1 MKNIF
6 FILAFI
12 ASTFAAQAQVQVQ
25 GTIQKIDADDVPAA
39 VLTSQASNFPGVNV
53 NVWEH
58 QDAKGANNSAE
69 RYIANFQN
77 NGQKARARYY
87 PSGVGTTATT
97 YYSSSQLPAAIQE
110 AASTNYSAY
119 TLSSGEQIVTLST
132 SDVYYRL
139 RLRKGA
145 QKLVV
150 YTDETGTEVSLD
162 DLPEVMKKD
171 K

>member
-12 ASTFAAQAQVQVQ
+12 ATTFVAQAQVGVS
-25 GTIQKIDADDVPAA
+25 IQKVNADDVPAA
-39 VLTSQASNFPGVNV
+39 VISSQASYFPGVNV
-53 NVWEH
+53 NVWEL
-58 QDAKGANNSAE
+58 QTAKGKNNSAQ

-87 PSGVGTTATT
+87 QSGTGTTATT
-97 YYSSSQLPAAIQE
+97 YYPGSQLPATIQE
-110 AASTNYSAY
+110 TAAANYEGY
-119 TLSSGEQIVTLST
+119 TLNSGEQIVALPT
-132 SDVYYRL
+132 SDTFYRL

-150 YTDETGTEVSLD
+150 YTDETGNEVSPD
-162 DLPEVMKKD
+162 ELPEVMKKD
-171 K
+171 Q

>member
-6 FILAFI
+6 FILVFI
-12 ASTFAAQAQVQVQ
+12 ATTFVTQAQVGVSVQ
-25 GTIQKIDADDVPAA
+25 AVNADDVPAA
-39 VLTSQASNFPGVNV
+39 VISSQTTYFPGVNV
-53 NVWEH
+53 NLWE
-58 QDAKGANNSAE
+58 QQTANGRNESAD

-87 PSGVGTTATT
+87 PNGTGTTAVT

-110 AASTNYSAY
+110 TAANNYEGY
-119 TLSSGEQIVTLST
+119 TLESGEQIVTLPT
-132 SDVYYRL
+132 SDIFYRL

-150 YTDETGTEVSLD
+150 YTDENGTEVSLD
-162 DLPEVMKKD
+162 DLPSAMRKEN
-171 K
+171 

>member
-12 ASTFAAQAQVQVQ
+12 ATTFVTQAQVGVTVQ
-25 GTIQKIDADDVPAA
+25 AINANDVPAA
-39 VLTSQASNFPGVNV
+39 VISSQATYFPGVNV
-53 NVWEH
+53 NVWE
-58 QDAKGANNSAE
+58 QQTANGQSNSAS

-110 AASTNYSAY
+110 AAATNYEGY
-119 TLSSGEQIVTLST
+119 TLGSGEQVVVLATNDI
-132 SDVYYRL
+132 YYRL

-150 YTDETGTEVSLD
+150 YTDENGKQVSLD
-162 DLPEVMKKD
+162 DLPEVMKED
-171 K
+171 L

>member
-12 ASTFAAQAQVQVQ
+12 ATTFAAQAQVGVTVQ
-25 GTIQKIDADDVPAA
+25 TIDADNVPAA
-39 VLTSQASNFPGVNV
+39 VISSQATYFPGVNV
-53 NVWEH
+53 NVWE
-58 QDAKGANNSAE
+58 QQTANGQSKSAD

-87 PSGVGTTATT
+87 PSGAGTTATT
-97 YYSSSQLPAAIQE
+97 YYGGSQLPAEIQE
-110 AASTNYSAY
+110 AVATNYEGY
-119 TLSSGEQIVTLST
+119 TLGSGEQIVTLPT
-132 SDVYYRL
+132 SDLYYRL

-150 YTDETGTEVSLD
+150 YTDENGQEVSLD
-162 DLPEVMKKD
+162 ELPEVMKKD
-171 K
+171 Q

>member
-12 ASTFAAQAQVQVQ
+12 ATTFVAQAQVGV
-25 GTIQKIDADDVPAA
+25 TIQAIDADDVPAA
-39 VLTSQASNFPGVNV
+39 VISSQATYFPGVNV
-53 NVWEH
+53 NVWE
-58 QDAKGANNSAE
+58 QQIAKGQSKSAN

-77 NGQKARARYY
+77 NSQKARARYY

-97 YYSSSQLPAAIQE
+97 YYSSSQLPAEIQE
-110 AASTNYSAY
+110 AAATNYDGY
-119 TLSSGEQIVTLST
+119 TLNSGEQIVALPTN
-132 SDVYYRL
+132 DIYYRL

-150 YTDETGTEVSLD
+150 YTDQNGNEVSLD
-162 DLPEVMKKD
+162 ELPEVMKKD
-171 K
+171 Q

>member
-6 FILAFI
+6 FTLAFI
-12 ASTFAAQAQVQVQ
+12 AATLVAQAQVGVSVQ
-25 GTIQKIDADDVPAA
+25 AINADDVPAA
-39 VLTSQASNFPGVNV
+39 VISSQASYFPAVNV
-53 NVWEH
+53 NVWK
-58 QDAKGANNSAE
+58 QQTASGQSKSVS

-87 PSGVGTTATT
+87 PNGAGTTATT

-110 AASTNYSAY
+110 AAAASYDGY
-119 TLSSGEQIVTLST
+119 TLESGEQIVTLPT
-132 SDVYYRL
+132 SDIFYRL

-150 YTDETGTEVSLD
+150 YTDENGTEVSLD
-162 DLPEVMKKD
+162 DLPEVMKKP
-171 K
+171 

>member
-12 ASTFAAQAQVQVQ
+12 ATTFVAEAQVGVTVQ
-25 GTIQKIDADDVPAA
+25 SVNADDVPAA
-39 VLTSQASNFPGVNV
+39 VISSQASYFPGVNV
-53 NVWEH
+53 NVWE
-58 QDAKGANNSAE
+58 QQTANGRDKSGH

-87 PSGVGTTATT
+87 PSGMGTTATT
-97 YYSSSQLPAAIQE
+97 YYSSSQLPTAIQE
-110 AASTNYSAY
+110 AAATNYEGY
-119 TLSSGEQIVTLST
+119 TLNSGEQMVILPT
-132 SDVYYRL
+132 SDIFYRL

-150 YTDETGTEVSLD
+150 YTDETGAEVSLD
-162 DLPEVMKKD
+162 DLPEVMKKEQ
-171 K
+171 